1 MGGDNRN
8 PNARAGGRMQGGGGA
23 LQFLPPLLRHPQ
35 KVHRGR
41 RLPQPS
47 PHYRHSDVACG
58 PVGRQQRPYHRCH
71 SVDDHQRLFMG
82 GGPRGQRYDAAERGD
97 REEMG
102 KTIAPSHPT
111 TTTTLPPP
119 AHPISRLSNGTKRQP
134 PSARRPPPPPQ
145 WPATPVPT
153 VPSLEEFDQARDPIL
168 LGAMMMLLRDRDAD
182 SNLSKRHGQTRKLG
196 HDVRLQGR
204 QQHKAAV
211 EGRWKA
217 IESGEQQRQPQPT
230 GRQNQGARGSG
241 SSCGDANY
249 PPRPPRLRSIARP
262 RVVSSRW
269 PRTAA
274 TCLLL
279 RLLPPCRWPPPPP
292 QPPRG
297 RLRRRRCRAES
308 AGGRQPLRLP
318 DGRSW

>member
-1 MGGDNRN
+1 MGSDNRN

-41 RLPQPS
+41 RLPLPS

-58 PVGRQQRPYHRCH
+58 PVDRQQRPYHRCH

-168 LGAMMMLLRDRDAD
+168 LGWCFSGTGMPMRISARDTD
-182 SNLSKRHGQTRKLG
+182 KRASWDTTCACKG
-196 HDVRLQGR
+196 
-204 QQHKAAV
+204 
-211 EGRWKA
+211 
-217 IESGEQQRQPQPT
+217 
-230 GRQNQGARGSG
+230 G
-241 SSCGDANY
+241 SSTK
-249 PPRPPRLRSIARP
+249 RPSK
-262 RVVSSRW
+262 
-269 PRTAA
+269 
-274 TCLLL
+274 
-279 RLLPPCRWPPPPP
+279 
-292 QPPRG
+292 
-297 RLRRRRCRAES
+297 
-308 AGGRQPLRLP
+308 GGGKR
-318 DGRSW
+318 